1 MRQDNVV
8 LRTED
13 ISGAI
18 ALLVGLQRDTSAPL
32 HPAPPPQLAPET
44 DFVLS
49 ANLLSQLPDLPYN
62 WLGTHSTLSV
72 AARRTF
78 VAEIVRHH
86 LDWLSRLDCR
96 VAIVT
101 DIERCYVDGNGRAQD
116 PWGSLYGAQL
126 PSGGDHWF
134 WDIALPGE
142 VQANLGVR
150 MTVRAF
156 DDFGGQKDAPASK

>member
-1 MRQDNVV
+1 M
-8 LRTED
+8 
-13 ISGAI
+13 
-18 ALLVGLQRDTSAPL
+18 
-32 HPAPPPQLAPET
+32 
-44 DFVLS
+44 
-49 ANLLSQLPDLPYN
+49 PYN

-101 DIERCYVDGNGRAQD
+101 DIERCYVDGNGRAQE
-116 PWGSLYGAQL
+116 PWGSLHGAQL
-126 PSGGDHWF
+126 PSGSDHWF
-134 WDIALPGE
+134 WDIALTGE
-142 VQANLGVR
+142 VQANLGVQ
-150 MTVRAF
+150 MTVRAL